1 MLGAP
6 QSCHSSSKLDPGSE
20 VALRDKGPRSPQELV
35 SKQVSTPS
43 LMQEVQ
49 AGESGLN
56 KLLGIPGKGLGRAEV
71 GRGLSG
77 DVPWAALTHTG

>member
-1 MLGAP
+1 M
-6 QSCHSSSKLDPGSE
+6 
-20 VALRDKGPRSPQELV
+20 ALKDKGPRSPQELV

-56 KLLGIPGKGLGRAEV
+56 KFLGIPGKGWGSAEV

-77 DVPWAALTHTG
+77 DVLWAALTHTG